1 LQALNDYTDIVDTFA
16 NFSKAGINLV
26 RTWAFN
32 GTSLLSPLSY
42 VVITESIVIDV
53 TEIPPNNET
62 WFQALVNGTLVFN
75 EGPNG
80 LPKLDQIVTAAENAG
95 VFLQLALT
103 NNWNPK
109 LDDTSI
115 STGIA
120 RRNNTPAVVPLP
132 RNYLCNDYG
141 RDT

>member
-32 GTSLLSPLSY
+32 GTVSSLSY
-42 VVITESIVIDV
+42 VAITEFTVIDV
-53 TEIPPNNET
+53 TEIPSNNET
-62 WFQALVNGTLVFN
+62 WFQALVNGTLVLN

-95 VFLQLALT
+95 VFLQLSLT
-103 NNWNPK
+103 NNWDPK
-109 LDDTSI
+109 ADDTSV
-115 STGIA
+115 STNLA
-120 RRNNTPAVVPLP
+120 RAPDVVPLP
-132 RNYLCNDYG
+132 RNYLSNDYG
-141 RDT
+141 RSS